1 MNLWKIQQGV
11 TPNMSAL
18 PISKDPCNIWSQ
30 SSQLLTIINKG
41 WWAHLP
47 RMMMIGGPIFESK
60 VDFNNSSPAQIKQ
73 QDSKR
78 NSSNSCQTS
87 NNNDGARTNTSTDQ
101 RKMNRDERKFMDKL
115 QNQGMRLKKCK
126 EVSGET
132 WIMKNY
138 FEELLLKKGTT
149 LKKCYN
155 IQSTK

>member
-47 RMMMIGGPIFESK
+47 RMMMIGSPIFESK
-60 VDFNNSSPAQIKQ
+60 VDFNNSSPAHIKQ

-78 NSSNSCQTS
+78 NSFKFLSNIKQQWWGK
-87 NNNDGARTNTSTDQ
+87 NNQQQ
-101 RKMNRDERKFMDKL
+101 RKTNRDERKFMDKL

-126 EVSGET
+126 EVHGET

>member
-1 MNLWKIQQGV
+1 
-11 TPNMSAL
+11 
-18 PISKDPCNIWSQ
+18 
-30 SSQLLTIINKG
+30 
-41 WWAHLP
+41 
-47 RMMMIGGPIFESK
+47 MMMIGGPIFESK

-132 WIMKNY
+132 
-138 FEELLLKKGTT
+138 
-149 LKKCYN
+149 
-155 IQSTK
+155 